1 MGALVGRRRRS
12 FLRSFLLIL
21 GDISPRRRFAL
32 MVMSFLMPVVLWA
45 AISYVPFIWHPMVR
59 ITNSGDASWFS
70 TGDLVDREAFADENA
85 RIRSEAAGRVA
96 EGTPSNP
103 VFLPAPHTVARA
115 LITGFTTPPPR
126 PDEPWLHQALWHS
139 ITIIFWGFLV
149 SSIVG
154 VPLGILCGA
163 LPAMAR
169 LTEPF
174 IEFFRYLPAP
184 AFGALAV
191 AILGI
196 NDAPKVAIIF
206 VGTFFQQVLVIANTT
221 RRIDPGLLE
230 AAQTLGASRRAILFR
245 VILPGI
251 ITDVYTDMRVL
262 LGWAWTYLIVAELIG
277 VSSGIT
283 FFINQQA
290 KYRAYDKVFA
300 SIILIGLI
308 GLGTDVCL
316 GRLGRRLFPW
326 LSSSQRQSRP
336 ATVEP
341 TADGEDRSIGAGI
354 GGSPSDVRGSL
365 PAPTA
370 QVNEATST

>member
-1 MGALVGRRRRS
+1 MR
-12 FLRSFLLIL
+12 IL
-21 GDISPRRRFAL
+21 GGLSPRRRAAL
-32 MVMSFLMPVVLWA
+32 TLVSFLAPLAVWS
-45 AISYVPFIWHPMVR
+45 AISYVPVIWHPMVR
-59 ITNSGDASWFS
+59 VSDAGDAAWFS
-70 TGDLVDREAFADENA
+70 TGELVEGDAFAEENV
-85 RIRSEAAGRVA
+85 RIAAAGGHLATGARA
-96 EGTPSNP
+96 NP
-103 VFLPAPHTVARA
+103 VFLPPPHAVLRS
-115 LITGFTTPPPR
+115 LVTGFTTPPAR

-139 ITIIFWGFLV
+139 ITIIFWAFV
-149 SSIVG
+149 ISSVVG

-191 AILGI
+191 AVLGI

-230 AAQTLGASRRAILFR
+230 AAQTLGASRRALLFR
-245 VILPGI
+245 VVVPSA
-251 ITDVYTDMRVL
+251 ITDIYTDMRVL

-300 SIILIGLI
+300 SIVLIGLI
-308 GLGTDVCL
+308 GLGTDVFL
-316 GRLGRRLFPW
+316 GRVGRRLFPW
-326 LSSSQRQSRP
+326 LPSAGVRRRLFFGFGRTPGALEQTSDDGGATAP
-336 ATVEP
+336 AK
-341 TADGEDRSIGAGI
+341 GAA
-354 GGSPSDVRGSL
+354 S
-365 PAPTA
+365 A
-370 QVNEATST
+370 

>member
-1 MGALVGRRRRS
+1 MAAPASRRPRRRW
-12 FLRSFLLIL
+12 LRIL
-21 GDISPRRRFAL
+21 GAVSPRRRVAL
-32 MVMSFLMPVVLWA
+32 AVLSFLAPLAAWCVV
-45 AISYVPFIWHPMVR
+45 SYVPFIWHPMMRVAQA
-59 ITNSGDASWFS
+59 GDASWFS
-70 TGDLVDREAFADENA
+70 DGELVDADAFAEENA
-85 RIRSEAAGRVA
+85 RIAGEHGRVA
-96 EGTPSNP
+96 SGVRSNP
-103 VFLPAPHTVARA
+103 VFLPPPHAVARA
-115 LITGFTTPPPR
+115 LVTGFTTPPAR
-126 PDEPWLHQALWHS
+126 PEEPWLHQALWHS
-139 ITIIFWGFLV
+139 ITVIFWGFAV
-149 SSIVG
+149 SSLLG

-191 AILGI
+191 AVLGI
-196 NDAPKVAIIF
+196 NDAPKIAIIV

-221 RRIDPGLLE
+221 RRIDPALLE
-230 AAQTLGASRRAILFR
+230 AAQTLGASRRSLLFR
-245 VILPGI
+245 VVVPGV

-316 GRLGRRLFPW
+316 AWLGRRLFPW
-326 LSSSQRQSRP
+326 LP
-336 ATVEP
+336 AARARGRARAVFAAAP
-341 TADGEDRSIGAGI
+341 AVAHGGGA
-354 GGSPSDVRGSL
+354 
-365 PAPTA
+365 AP
-370 QVNEATST
+370 V

>member
-1 MGALVGRRRRS
+1 VAARAQTRPRRRW
-12 FLRSFLLIL
+12 LRIL
-21 GDISPRRRFAL
+21 GTVSPRRRAAL
-32 MVMSFLMPVVLWA
+32 AVLSFLVPLAAWCVV
-45 AISYVPFIWHPMVR
+45 SYVPFVWHPMMRVEQA
-59 ITNSGDASWFS
+59 GDASWFS
-70 TGDLVDREAFADENA
+70 DGELVDADAFAEENA
-85 RIRSEAAGRVA
+85 RIAAEHGHPAVGVR
-96 EGTPSNP
+96 SNP
-103 VFLPAPHTVARA
+103 VFLPAPHAVARA
-115 LITGFTTPPPR
+115 LVTGFTTPPAR
-126 PDEPWLHQALWHS
+126 PEEPWLHQALWHS
-139 ITIIFWGFLV
+139 ITVIFWGFAV
-149 SSIVG
+149 SSLIG

-169 LTEPF
+169 ITEPF

-191 AILGI
+191 AVLGI
-196 NDAPKVAIIF
+196 NDAPKIAIIV

-221 RRIDPGLLE
+221 RRIDPALLE
-230 AAQTLGASRRAILFR
+230 AAQTLGASRRALLFR
-245 VILPGI
+245 VVVPGI

-316 GRLGRRLFPW
+316 AWLGRRLFPW
-326 LSSSQRQSRP
+326 L
-336 ATVEP
+336 P
-341 TADGEDRSIGAGI
+341 TARARGRARTVFAPGAAPAVAH
-354 GGSPSDVRGSL
+354 GGG
-365 PAPTA
+365 TA
-370 QVNEATST
+370 SV